1 MCCACA
7 VCVLFVIVFLP
18 FLLCCGACAGGEGGA
33 DAESDGKENEKE
45 EKKGGGKCLGWACLL
60 FDLCDMFRVTD
71 LIEPSQWRAEEFVIP
86 RKEKEVVEVLDTDEK
101 DKDGDKDKV
110 CAVCVLCCMY
120 VSYANSCVLQKRKD
134 REDAPEDSTIRKVC
148 PALCAP
154 SRLSCQTG
162 EMVHKGYVKGGENV
176 SCVVCPVFCANC
188 VCTAFQGK
196 RDSRREGG

>member
-1 MCCACA
+1 MSSYL
-7 VCVLFVIVFLP
+7 VS
-18 FLLCCGACAGGEGGA
+18 CCGACAGGEGGA
-33 DAESDGKENEKE
+33 DAESDGKEKEKEKEKENEKE

-60 FDLCDMFRVTD
+60 YMLFDLCDMLHVTD